1 MTYQR
6 ILVTGGAGFVGTHLC
21 RDLIRRGFKVRV
33 LDNLDPQVHGKRAR
47 RPHALPRAVEWMRG
61 DVTRPADVETA
72 VAGVDAIFH
81 LAAAV
86 GVGQSMYQVR
96 HYVNTNSMGGAT
108 VLEAVIRHRK
118 RIRKLIV
125 ASSMS
130 IYGEG
135 LYHCARCGPV
145 SPPHRTAA
153 PRGRKAWDLRCDAC
167 GSILASR
174 PTPEAK
180 PLNPTS
186 VYAVTKRDHEETFL
200 AVGSAYR
207 VPTVALRFFNIYGPL
222 QALSN
227 PYTGVAAIFSSRLIN
242 RQPPVIFEDGRQSRD
257 FVHVSDIVQACVLA
271 LTKPAAN
278 YQIFNVGTGHP
289 TSVLQLAGLL
299 AEHLGLDLKPRLLHR
314 YRAGDIRS
322 CYADISKIK
331 TLIGYT
337 PTVSL
342 TEGIPDLISWVRQQ
356 HDKDS
361 VVAAMGELRSRG
373 LIR

>member
-1 MTYQR
+1 MTSR
-6 ILVTGGAGFVGTHLC
+6 KILVTGGAGFVGIHLC

-33 LDNLDPQVHGKRAR
+33 LDNLDPQVHGKGAR

-72 VAGVDAIFH
+72 MTDVDAIFH

-96 HYVNTNSMGGAT
+96 HYVNTNAMGGAT
-108 VLEAVIRHRK
+108 VLEAVIRHR
-118 RIRKLIV
+118 RRLRKVVV

-135 LYHCARCGPV
+135 LYHCATCGPV
-145 SPPHRTAA
+145 SPPNRTAA
-153 PRGRKAWDLRCDAC
+153 PRGRTAWDLQCGTC
-167 GSILASR
+167 GSTLVSR
-174 PTPEAK
+174 PTPETK
-180 PLNPTS
+180 SLNPTS
-186 VYAVTKRDHEETFL
+186 IYAVTKRDHEETFL

-242 RQPPVIFEDGRQSRD
+242 RQRPMIFEDGQQSRD

-278 YQIFNVGTGHP
+278 GQVFNVGTGRP
-289 TSVLQLAGLL
+289 TSVLQLARLL
-299 AEHLGLDLKPRLLHR
+299 AEHLNLDLEPRLLHR

-322 CYADISKIK
+322 CYADISKIE
-331 TLIGYT
+331 TRIGYR

-342 TEGIPDLISWVRQQ
+342 EQGIPDLISWVRQQ

-361 VVAAMGELRSRG
+361 VPAAMGELRSRG